1 MERREF
7 LESLGLGAAFVLT
20 ATCLHSCANNN
31 SNLVTPTT
39 TGTTGTTGTTNS
51 DLLTVDLT
59 LPANSALNSNGGYIV
74 EKGIVVARDK
84 NGNYVAA
91 TQTCS
96 HQDLQGIYY
105 DSASNSYYCSVHGA
119 HYNLAGTGLNS
130 NGSRGIAIYKA
141 TLNGTTLHITA

>member
-31 SNLVTPTT
+31 SNIITPTT
-39 TGTTGTTGTTNS
+39 PTGTTGATNT
-51 DLLTVDLT
+51 DLLTLDLT
-59 LPANSALNSNGGYIV
+59 VASNAALKTNGGYVI

-96 HQDLQGIYY
+96 HQGLQGIYY
-105 DSASNSYYCSVHGA
+105 DLASNSYFCNVHGA
-119 HYNLAGTGLNS
+119 QYNLAGAGLNS
-130 NGSRGIAIYKA
+130 TGSRGITIYTA

>member
-31 SNLVTPTT
+31 SNIITPTP
-39 TGTTGTTGTTNS
+39 TGTTGTTGTTSS
-51 DLLTVDLT
+51 DLLTLDLT
-59 LPANSALNSNGGYIV
+59 LADNDALKTNGGYIV
-74 EKGIVVARDK
+74 SKGIVVARDK

-96 HQDLQGIYY
+96 HQGLQGIYY
-105 DSASNSYYCSVHGA
+105 DSASNSYFCNVHGA
-119 HYNLAGTGLNS
+119 NYNLAGTGLNS
-130 NGSRGIAIYKA
+130 NGSRGIAIYTT